1 MTIKPKS
8 GKPQKVKL
16 SLWMLSEEKK
26 KIENR
31 KYDRDISTTLFLM
44 RIIRKHFLEVQQE
57 QEEQEQEQGGVR
69 SSPRWIDETP
79 ASSAAPIPEARSKRS
94 TTITTTIVP
103 SINSSS
109 RGGLGS

>member
-16 SLWMLSEEKK
+16 SLWMLPEEKK

-44 RIIRKHFLEVQQE
+44 RIIRKHFLDKEQQE
-57 QEEQEQEQGGVR
+57 QERQEQEEEEGGGAEPT
-69 SSPRWIDETP
+69 SLD
-79 ASSAAPIPEARSKRS
+79 
-94 TTITTTIVP
+94 
-103 SINSSS
+103 
-109 RGGLGS
+109 